1 MEDIAVKL
9 QEVADRSLRNE
20 GRIKK
25 FESEHQALTELAISV
40 KELAT
45 DQVNMKDD
53 IAEIKTDGKAIPVKP
68 ARRWDGLVDKLLA
81 ALVGAVVA
89 WFAAWTAELALLA
102 KIKIKG
108 KDD

>member
-25 FESEHQALTELAISV
+25 LESEHQALTELAISV

-53 IAEIKTDGKAIPVKP
+53 IAEIKTDVKVITVKP
-68 ARRWDGLVDKLLA
+68 ASVWDGLVDKLLA
-81 ALVGAVVA
+81 ALVGAFVA
-89 WFAAWTAELALLA
+89 WLLTGGA
-102 KIKIKG
+102 V
-108 KDD
+108 